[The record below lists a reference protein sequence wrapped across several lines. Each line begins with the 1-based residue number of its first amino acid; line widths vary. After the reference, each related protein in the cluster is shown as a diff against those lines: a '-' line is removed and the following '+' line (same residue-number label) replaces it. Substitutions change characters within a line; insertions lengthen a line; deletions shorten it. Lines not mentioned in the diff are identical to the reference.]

1 MAAADEL
8 QARVNFSALSLGQD
22 TCTPA
27 PAQDDQSPL
36 TLSGLQNVPS
46 RNSVDSAAT
55 TARDSVLFIG
65 TYFNHYTTV
74 DTLLRREFNKVSTAL
89 FSSNPG
95 SPHSILLVGLKLLCF
110 GLADLLTIC
119 PISPEHQRRQSDI
132 SAAHPE
138 PM

>member
-22 TCTPA
+22 TCTPV

-55 TARDSVLFIG
+55 TARESVLFIG
-65 TYFNHYTTV
+65 TYLSNLYTAV
-74 DTLLRREFNKVSTAL
+74 DTLPRGEFHK
-89 FSSNPG
+89 G
-95 SPHSILLVGLKLLCF
+95 EGE
-110 GLADLLTIC
+110 GGRDEADDGQG
-119 PISPEHQRRQSDI
+119 PRFW
-132 SAAHPE
+132 AF
-138 PM
+138 